1 MTEKII
7 LVGIHPDIVV
17 LEPDDQVVWQPL
29 ACNVRVEFDPQR
41 CPFASNV
48 FQAPAGVRMVSGPPR
63 AGTNPGSYRYRMFL
77 NDQLIG
83 GGEIVI
89 RPK

>member
-7 LVGIHPDIVV
+7 LVGIHPDAVV
-17 LEPDDQVVWQPL
+17 LDAGDQVVWQPL
-29 ACNVRVEFDPQR
+29 NGNVRVEFDPQR

-48 FQAPAGVRMVSGPPR
+48 FQAPAGVRMLSGATRPG
-63 AGTNPGSYRYRMFL
+63 ANPGSYRYKLFL

-83 GGEIVI
+83 NGEVLI
-89 RPK
+89 RAK

>member
-1 MTEKII
+1 MAEKLI

-17 LEPDDQVVWQPL
+17 LDAADQVVWQPL
-29 ACNVRVEFDPQR
+29 NGNVRIEFDPQR
-41 CPFASNV
+41 CPFASNI
-48 FQAPAGVRMVSGPPR
+48 FQAPAGTRLQSGTPR
-63 AGTNPGSYRYRMFL
+63 PGVHPGSYKYKLFL

-83 GGEIVI
+83 GGEILI